1 MDYSISFGP
10 LKITAHAIENCRAL
24 VSSLEGKSTTE
35 VAEVIAKS
43 FLEAF
48 LKDHSENARG
58 LNDLLIRTNGDCYK
72 LLYYIGNACHILTIG
87 RKDFH
92 YLS

>member
-24 VSSLEGKSTTE
+24 ISSLESKSTLE
-35 VAEVIAKS
+35 VAGAIAKS

-58 LNDLLIRTNGDCYK
+58 LNELPVRMNGDCYK
-72 LLYYIGNACHILTIG
+72 LLYYAGNVRHILTIG
-87 RKDFH
+87 KRDFH